1 MDIPPVVK
9 SQQKNERTDKIPMVF
24 VVHTNNLLIQFY
36 VFLIAIAIFFS
47 VFNYKLWAQE
57 EEKTHSRFMY
67 LLGQMAMC
75 D

>member
-36 VFLIAIAIFFS
+36 VFLIAIAIFFFS
-47 VFNYKLWAQE
+47 FQLQIVSTRRRKNTQPIYVFAWTDGNV
-57 EEKTHSRFMY
+57 
-67 LLGQMAMC
+67 
-75 D
+75 